1 MGAALSTKRAT
12 SAMVVL
18 GVTALEVA
26 PQHAFAL
33 EGSSFGEAMAV
44 SQPYTRQYAIEKG
57 FANGNTWSDVEERW
71 SDTDDENEW
80 PPRDPKNGPNEI
92 NGALSDDELR
102 TKKIIEMSFTDDDS
116 EEETPNTTLHGK
128 RLIRLMGKRNTILSR
143 DGISARRLKKGGE
156 RTDGDSGENSGPESE
171 WNGISAPSA
180 SDGNSDMA
188 AFDVMGDTDI
198 YMHQHKSHPQR
209 IAASRS
215 YVGPTKFPKR
225 SDRRSFMKR
234 VKARYSKRSEKQFQ
248 VQDNELYNLM
258 AMKDAAEREVRRM
271 RKKRR

>member
-156 RTDGDSGENSGPESE
+156 RTDGDSGETSRPVYGL
-171 WNGISAPSA
+171 SAA
-180 SDGNSDMA
+180 SDDSDMA

-234 VKARYSKRSEKQFQ
+234 VKARYSKRSEKQFFIRLNTNSIKL
-248 VQDNELYNLM
+248 D
-258 AMKDAAEREVRRM
+258 
-271 RKKRR
+271 

>member
-80 PPRDPKNGPNEI
+80 P
-92 NGALSDDELR
+92 
-102 TKKIIEMSFTDDDS
+102 S

-143 DGISARRLKKGGE
+143 DGISARRLRKGGE
-156 RTDGDSGENSGPESE
+156 LTDGDSGENSGPESE

-271 RKKRR
+271 QKKRR

>member
-80 PPRDPKNGPNEI
+80 P
-92 NGALSDDELR
+92 
-102 TKKIIEMSFTDDDS
+102 S

-156 RTDGDSGENSGPESE
+156 RTDGDSGENSRPVYGL
-171 WNGISAPSA
+171 SAA
-180 SDGNSDMA
+180 SDDSDMA

-271 RKKRR
+271 QKKRR